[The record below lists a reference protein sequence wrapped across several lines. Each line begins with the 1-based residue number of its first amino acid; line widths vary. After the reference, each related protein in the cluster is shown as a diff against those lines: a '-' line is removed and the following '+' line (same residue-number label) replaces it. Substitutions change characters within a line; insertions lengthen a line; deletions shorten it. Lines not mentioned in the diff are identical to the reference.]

1 MEEQEVIKLMLDSF
15 NEDNRMMALQSG
27 MSPDE
32 VESYINQSM
41 PSISFMLTNVYN
53 KMKDANLLA

>member
-27 MSPDE
+27 MSAQD
-32 VESYINQSM
+32 VEAYINQSL
-41 PSISFMLTNVYN
+41 PSINFMLTNVYH
-53 KMKDANLLA
+53 KMKAANLLA